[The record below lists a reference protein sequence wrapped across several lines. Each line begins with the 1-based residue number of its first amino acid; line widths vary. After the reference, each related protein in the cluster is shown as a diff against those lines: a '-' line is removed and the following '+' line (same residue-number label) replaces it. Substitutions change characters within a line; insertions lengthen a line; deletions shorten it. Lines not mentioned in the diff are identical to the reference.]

1 MPQVETS
8 RVVSSF
14 RLFRTL
20 ARRLT
25 SWLISGCTD
34 RLVGRQEAPLRH
46 NFSIEMDGRCMRAKW
61 ATIARCWT
69 VKKWPKHFS
78 FFLRSIRE
86 DYSQRC
92 HISPCCHALSL
103 GFRRSRRVVNL
114 SRMKSEWQTTENGK
128 MSSLSP
134 PLVSLSDAPWRRPRL
149 KRPHN
154 GPKVGVPGK
163 SAVIKKE
170 RACRVGPSSV
180 CVWLAKLLYSNRI
193 IIAG

>member
-1 MPQVETS
+1 MWVNKRTGTQLARIGASSIQLAPNMQPATHKVVMVCPS
-8 RVVSSF
+8 RSICFDAAGRNVSCGLKFSTLN

-78 FFLRSIRE
+78 FFDGASEKITHSVATFHLAVTRFLWAS
-86 DYSQRC
+86 
-92 HISPCCHALSL
+92 
-103 GFRRSRRVVNL
+103 VV
-114 SRMKSEWQTTENGK
+114 
-128 MSSLSP
+128 
-134 PLVSLSDAPWRRPRL
+134 
-149 KRPHN
+149 
-154 GPKVGVPGK
+154 VG
-163 SAVIKKE
+163 E
-170 RACRVGPSSV
+170 
-180 CVWLAKLLYSNRI
+180 LLTCPE
-193 IIAG
+193 